1 MNHMRKEKRGAEGS
15 AKETE
20 QGTVEEKAV
29 KKSEVASE
37 TVATRD
43 QDVPTAVNSL
53 RGEDAGGRNGP
64 EPAKEDSSATAEAEK
79 PVARA
84 KKRADEVGWEAP
96 ERTLPRGILKKKE
109 SYPRWRTEE
118 LSLRDRSEGVELGET
133 VFANWGDSEVAE
145 GLDAEL
151 GAAAEGPVVPTAIT
165 AEPESLGEMTE
176 LSDAAGRPRYD
187 RLFSDEEL
195 DFLEGNSGGMVPAD
209 SAVLPEPEEYDKE
222 LEDRLYP
229 LDEVELKKRV
239 KKNAEAVKEPSL
251 ADMAKLLGIPLET
264 LERTREASPAGNS
277 SPEFW
282 EKWYNDTLESSAE
295 AKRANRDFKSPVSS
309 CVATN
314 REAAEPASEGVG
326 ICPRGESK
334 REGKDQNGSPDKDV
348 VCANLALPLCPED
361 AYASDEVAP
370 GTARVDAV
378 GVNPKEVRAVAR
390 QAVYNLLTATRDK
403 SASKVEP
410 LDTPPDGPEPG
421 EIAPCDS
428 ETPPLDWEQLRWHA
442 YCIAEVLGLGDY
454 FWGPVAV
461 WVEGYFEENASRI
474 WSRLRE
480 RLKPHFSSTRA
491 RRREPRS
498 VCFDFTTMSNPH
510 AEALAEAVSLPEREE
525 AAANYVRVI
534 CPERPPP
541 ERDRRPGLV
550 EVATVNLPDGFG
562 VRVDEEE
569 GPDWESSSHGVVEGG
584 RRVVCAVGN
593 YEALS
598 SGYIDCLPSQVL
610 ANTGA
615 TLSLVDFKV
624 LKRLGRSREEFR
636 PYEGQVRSSSGH
648 HLRIR
653 GWVSLPLKL
662 GSVEVTHDLLVADK
676 LHVDAILGVDVL
688 GAFGAVI
695 DVAEKTLTIKS
706 TKEVLPL
713 GVMVVHESF
722 MTKMAASI
730 RLPPRG
736 QALVMT
742 TVVGDAPEKATV
754 LVEGS
759 LGLPPTLRVARTVCT
774 VADGQVIVE
783 VCNASTE
790 EFWIRKGTVVAS
802 SSVIP
807 ESAFGFEEPPAKRPS
822 PGTPKTSGRT
832 PTTTAT
838 ATSSSAVARPD
849 ATSPKADPS
858 APMDQ
863 EVELGADFSE
873 SRLSIEQKSLFRS
886 ELSRFRDMFV
896 ESSKKPG
903 RTDLLK
909 FRVDTGDSLPI
920 KQQPYRVS
928 FAEGEIMEAE
938 IQQYLELGF
947 VRESNSPWASPV
959 LMIRKPDGGIRFC
972 IDYRKLNAVTVK
984 DCYPMPLID
993 DILDVLSGSKL
1004 FFYDGHGFR
1013 VLERTHA
1020 RRQHSQDCLHLQV
1033 WSVRVASDALW
1044 TL

>member
-1 MNHMRKEKRGAEGS
+1 MNKLKEKGEAART
-15 AKETE
+15 AKEAE
-20 QGTVEEKAV
+20 QSAVEEGAAE
-29 KKSEVASE
+29 KSEVAAR
-37 TVATRD
+37 TVVANNPE
-43 QDVPTAVNSL
+43 VPAAVNSL
-53 RGEDAGGRNGP
+53 TGM
-64 EPAKEDSSATAEAEK
+64 
-79 PVARA
+79 
-84 KKRADEVGWEAP
+84 
-96 ERTLPRGILKKKE
+96 E
-109 SYPRWRTEE
+109 S
-118 LSLRDRSEGVELGET
+118 VELGET

-145 GLDAEL
+145 EPDAEP
-151 GAAAEGPVVPTAIT
+151 GAAAERHAVPTAVA
-165 AEPESLGEMTE
+165 AEPGLLDGVAEI
-176 LSDAAGRPRYD
+176 SDATGRPRYD

-195 DFLEGNSGGMVPAD
+195 DVLERNSSGTVPAD

-222 LEDRLYP
+222 LEDRLYA

-239 KKNAEAVKEPSL
+239 KENAEAVKEPSL
-251 ADMAKLLGIPLET
+251 ADIAKLLGIPLET

-309 CVATN
+309 CVATT
-314 REAAEPASEGVG
+314 RDVAESAPEGVG
-326 ICPRGESK
+326 IP
-334 REGKDQNGSPDKDV
+334 PD
-348 VCANLALPLCPED
+348 A
-361 AYASDEVAP
+361 
-370 GTARVDAV
+370 ARVDAV
-378 GVNPKEVRAVAR
+378 EVDPKEVRAVAR

-410 LDTPPDGPEPG
+410 PDSPSNCHESGG
-421 EIAPCDS
+421 IVPCSS

-454 FWGPVAV
+454 FWSLVAA

-480 RLKPHFSSTRA
+480 RLKPRLGSTRA

-510 AEALAEAVSLPEREE
+510 AEALVEAVSPPEREE
-525 AAANYVRVI
+525 AAANYVMVI
-534 CPERPPP
+534 CLERPPP

-569 GPDWESSSHGVVEGG
+569 GPDWESSSRGIVEGG

-610 ANTGA
+610 ADTGA
-615 TLSLVDFKV
+615 TLILVDFKV
-624 LKRLGRSREEFR
+624 PKRLGRSTEEFR
-636 PYEGQVRSSSGH
+636 PYEGQVRSSPGH

-653 GWVSLPLKL
+653 GWVSFPLKL
-662 GSVEVTHDLLVADK
+662 GSAEVTHDLLVADK

-695 DVAEKTLTIKS
+695 DVTEETLTIKS
-706 TKEVLPL
+706 TREVLPL

-722 MTKMAASI
+722 MTKMAASM
-730 RLPPRG
+730 RLPPPRTG
-736 QALVMT
+736 PGNDECRRRRAR
-742 TVVGDAPEKATV
+742 
-754 LVEGS
+754 EGYRAGGRIS
-759 LGLPPTLRVARTVCT
+759 GAAPTLRVARTVCT
-774 VADGQVIVE
+774 VAGGQVIV
-783 VCNASTE
+783 
-790 EFWIRKGTVVAS
+790 
-802 SSVIP
+802 
-807 ESAFGFEEPPAKRPS
+807 ESAFGFEEPPTKRP
-822 PGTPKTSGRT
+822 PPRTPEASERT

-838 ATSSSAVARPD
+838 ATSSSAVASPD
-849 ATSPKADPS
+849 AASPKADPNS
-858 APMDQ
+858 PIDQ
-863 EVELGADFSE
+863 EVEMGADFSE
-873 SRLSIEQKSLFRS
+873 SRLSTKQKRLFRS

-909 FRVDTGDSLPI
+909 FRVVTGDSPPI

-928 FAEGEIMEAE
+928 YAEGEIMEAE

-947 VRESNSPWASPV
+947 VMGLLSP
-959 LMIRKPDGGIRFC
+959 
-972 IDYRKLNAVTVK
+972 
-984 DCYPMPLID
+984 
-993 DILDVLSGSKL
+993 
-1004 FFYDGHGFR
+1004 
-1013 VLERTHA
+1013 
-1020 RRQHSQDCLHLQV
+1020 
-1033 WSVRVASDALW
+1033 

>member
-1 MNHMRKEKRGAEGS
+1 MRKKARSTDGVAKEKEQDAVEEEAAEKR
-15 AKETE
+15 
-20 QGTVEEKAV
+20 
-29 KKSEVASE
+29 EVVSR
-37 TVATRD
+37 TVATSD
-43 QDVPTAVNSL
+43 LDVPTAVNSL
-53 RGEDAGGRNGP
+53 TEKDASGRNGL
-64 EPAKEDSSATAEAEK
+64 EPAKEDSSAAVGAEK
-79 PVARA
+79 PVATA
-84 KKRADEVGWEAP
+84 TKRADEFSDKAP

-118 LSLRDRSEGVELGET
+118 PSLRDWSEGVELGET

-145 GLDAEL
+145 GPDAEP
-151 GAAAEGPVVPTAIT
+151 GVAIERPAVSTAVAAEPG
-165 AEPESLGEMTE
+165 SLEEKTE
-176 LSDAAGRPRYD
+176 ISDVAGRPRYD

-195 DFLEGNSGGMVPAD
+195 DVLEGNSSGTAPAD

-239 KKNAEAVKEPSL
+239 KENAEAVKEPSL
-251 ADMAKLLGIPLET
+251 AEMTKLLDIPVET
-264 LERTREASPAGNS
+264 LERTREALPAGNS

-282 EKWYNDTLESSAE
+282 EKWYNDTLESSTE
-295 AKRANRDFKSPVSS
+295 AKRANRDFKSPISS
-309 CVATN
+309 CVSTS
-314 REAAEPASEGVG
+314 RGVAESAPEGVG
-326 ICPRGESK
+326 IRPRGGSK
-334 REGKDQNGSPDKDV
+334 REDKDRNGSAEEDV
-348 VCANLALPLCPED
+348 VCVNLAIPLCPEV
-361 AYASDEVAP
+361 AYVSNEVATE
-370 GTARVDAV
+370 TARVGAV
-378 GVNPKEVRAVAR
+378 EVGSKEVRAVAR

-403 SASKVEP
+403 SVPKTEP
-410 LDTPPDGPEPG
+410 QNSPSYCLEPG
-421 EIAPCDS
+421 EIAPSDR

-442 YCIAEVLGLGDY
+442 YCRAEVLGLGDY
-454 FWGPVAV
+454 FWSLVAA

-480 RLKPHFSSTRA
+480 RLKPRLSGTRA

-510 AEALAEAVSLPEREE
+510 AEALVEAVSLPEREE

-562 VRVDEEE
+562 VRVNEEE
-569 GPDWESSSHGVVEGG
+569 GSEWESSSRGVVEGG

-610 ANTGA
+610 ADTGA

-624 LKRLGRSREEFR
+624 LKRLGRSGEEFR
-636 PYEGQVRSSSGH
+636 PYEGQVRISSGH

-653 GWVSLPLKL
+653 GGGSLPLKL

-742 TVVGDAPEKATV
+742 NVVGDAPEKATV

-759 LGLPPTLRVARTVCT
+759 LGPPPTLRLARTVCT

-783 VCNASTE
+783 VCNVSTE
-790 EFWIRKGTVVAS
+790 EFWIRKGTVAAS

-807 ESAFGFEEPPAKRPS
+807 ESAFGFEEPPTKRP
-822 PGTPKTSGRT
+822 PPRTPETSGRT

-849 ATSPKADPS
+849 VTSPEADPS

-863 EVELGADFSE
+863 EVEMGADFSE
-873 SRLSIEQKSLFRS
+873 SRLSLEQKSLFRS

-909 FRVDTGDSLPI
+909 FRVDTGDSPPI
-920 KQQPYRVS
+920 K
-928 FAEGEIMEAE
+928 
-938 IQQYLELGF
+938 
-947 VRESNSPWASPV
+947 
-959 LMIRKPDGGIRFC
+959 
-972 IDYRKLNAVTVK
+972 
-984 DCYPMPLID
+984 
-993 DILDVLSGSKL
+993 
-1004 FFYDGHGFR
+1004 
-1013 VLERTHA
+1013 
-1020 RRQHSQDCLHLQV
+1020 
-1033 WSVRVASDALW
+1033 
-1044 TL
+1044 